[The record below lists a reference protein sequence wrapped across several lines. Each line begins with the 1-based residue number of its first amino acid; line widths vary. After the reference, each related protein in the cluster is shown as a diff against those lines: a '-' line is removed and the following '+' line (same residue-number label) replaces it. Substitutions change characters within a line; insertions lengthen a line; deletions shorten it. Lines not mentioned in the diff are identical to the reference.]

1 MVIQVRLKK
10 LEVKIVMLLD
20 YSEHCYV
27 RSIALMAVETCS
39 EREKEAYS
47 KR

>member
-1 MVIQVRLKK
+1 MFVNYYYEGSWVCAASLF
-10 LEVKIVMLLD
+10 
-20 YSEHCYV
+20 
-27 RSIALMAVETCS
+27 ALMAVETCS